1 MVERGRHH
9 NQALCAVATH
19 LVDRIYA
26 LLRENRPYEL
36 RDLDGNTVTRSEAK
50 AIAAH
55 LAVDPATR
63 QRLRNQKRGP
73 RAPQSRQQKAPHGTP
88 RPSPESLA
96 DEALRHAQST

>member
-9 NQALCAVATH
+9 NQALCAVANH
-19 LVDRIYA
+19 LADRIYA
-26 LLRENRPYEL
+26 LLREDRPYQL
-36 RDLDGNTVTRSEAK
+36 RNLDGHPISQSEAK
-50 AIAAH
+50 QIAAS

-96 DEALRHAQST
+96 DEALRHARST